1 MNNRQNSG
9 NKAEIIF
16 SRFISICIGGKMN
29 IMFTIWLFSMSMVA
43 QDVVSSRP
51 QNDEHYTGGRAKPS
65 MRWVS
70 GLLPNDMYIATTE
83 TVIDTLAAEKLFQAA
98 KDSLLAISRQRVE
111 KRTRIQELIDS
122 KVKKVKTA
130 EDLRLLSDAF
140 SHYRY
145 PTSRTLSVPRLL
157 IETYFPYRN
166 PTDKIAK
173 NIKKGK
179 LTSSVISCLEEYNH
193 VLSDSIQE
201 IQRSVEL
208 EWDEWFVAE
217 KIPYPYKDIV
227 KAIRNP
233 YYRGYNYNNADTLD
247 KIDGAQQRKG
257 WEFLCNGNRQYK
269 EDTYPFNVKYYI
281 YDKAPQYKV
290 VSQDLTVYDKK
301 GQLVYVPSL
310 TRKNTH
316 EFEEIK
322 RIVYLADYKNN
333 KYNILSSPQ
342 RVQKYLNQMLGKKG
356 EMESG
361 YYMGVAMALALAFSS
376 SPYAYATEN
385 NLNPRQ
391 RGQLIDAYN
400 KEYRNTEGERF
411 IKQLTE
417 DHKDEFGYIY
427 MIERV
432 SNVGFRVIYINSRNL
447 KPSYCAL
454 VTYKS
459 GKKPYTKDFSVQFV
473 NPPKNIPPAQR
484 N

>member
-1 MNNRQNSG
+1 M
-9 NKAEIIF
+9 
-16 SRFISICIGGKMN
+16 
-29 IMFTIWLFSMSMVA
+29 
-43 QDVVSSRP
+43 
-51 QNDEHYTGGRAKPS
+51 
-65 MRWVS
+65 
-70 GLLPNDMYIATTE
+70 
-83 TVIDTLAAEKLFQAA
+83 
-98 KDSLLAISRQRVE
+98 
-111 KRTRIQELIDS
+111 
-122 KVKKVKTA
+122 
-130 EDLRLLSDAF
+130 
-140 SHYRY
+140 
-145 PTSRTLSVPRLL
+145 
-157 IETYFPYRN
+157 
-166 PTDKIAK
+166 
-173 NIKKGK
+173 
-179 LTSSVISCLEEYNH
+179 
-193 VLSDSIQE
+193 
-201 IQRSVEL
+201 
-208 EWDEWFVAE
+208 
-217 KIPYPYKDIV
+217 
-227 KAIRNP
+227 
-233 YYRGYNYNNADTLD
+233 
-247 KIDGAQQRKG
+247 
-257 WEFLCNGNRQYK
+257 
-269 EDTYPFNVKYYI
+269 
-281 YDKAPQYKV
+281 

-361 YYMGVAMALALAFSS
+361 YYMGIAMALALAFSS
-376 SPYAYATEN
+376 SPYAYATGN

-411 IKQLTE
+411 IKQLAE

-447 KPSYCAL
+447 KPSYCVL

-473 NPPKNIPPAQR
+473 NPPKSIPPAQR